1 MQPPNM
7 PTGWLGTKGAADIS
21 ELILACKV
29 SDLKDNH
36 HVILNVFN
44 ALQNKHVLYY

>member
-1 MQPPNM
+1 MRPPNM

-21 ELILACKV
+21 ELIPAYKV
-29 SDLKDNH
+29 SDLKDKH
-36 HVILNVFN
+36 HMILNVFN